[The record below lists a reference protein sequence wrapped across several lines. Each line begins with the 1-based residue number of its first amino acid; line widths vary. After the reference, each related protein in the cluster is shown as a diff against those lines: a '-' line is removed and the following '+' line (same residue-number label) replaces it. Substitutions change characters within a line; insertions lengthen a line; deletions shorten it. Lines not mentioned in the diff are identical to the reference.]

1 MIPPTQKD
9 WRYPF
14 LNVFRRAILYDTR
27 KPGKSLTLFLL
38 FLLITLFCT
47 MSFAVLDAV
56 QSAASRLRETVGASF
71 TLRGKPLEIDTNSNG
86 YSMEFAEIS
95 PQDVQQIAS
104 NPEIKAYNA
113 QRTIS
118 ATADEFIYP
127 SGMPSGPVSGN
138 TKSAWNHNFTN
149 GILTLAEGRHITQK
163 DENAALISRELAEEN
178 GLNLGDELSFSEPSI
193 TVKIIGIYESD
204 PSMEFDTDTI
214 FTDLEW
220 AGGSIERVDFFVTD
234 PAELETVMARI
245 ESDNYTLQANTT
257 EYDAISTQLA
267 TIGRLTTVLI
277 IAAIAVSATVLLL
290 ILAMRVRG
298 RTHEVG
304 ILIAIGIGKSQIL
317 AQLIM
322 ETMLLLAVAMLVSCP
337 VSYAART
344 QFQVYLQ
351 EMIGATAV
359 AIPVRN
365 IVLQYAVERVA
376 IVVAILIAGYPIM
389 RLQPK
394 EILSKMS

>member
-1 MIPPTQKD
+1 
-9 WRYPF
+9 
-14 LNVFRRAILYDTR
+14 
-27 KPGKSLTLFLL
+27 
-38 FLLITLFCT
+38 
-47 MSFAVLDAV
+47 
-56 QSAASRLRETVGASF
+56 
-71 TLRGKPLEIDTNSNG
+71 
-86 YSMEFAEIS
+86 MEFAKIS
-95 PQDVQQIAS
+95 LQDVQQIAS

-138 TKSAWNHNFTN
+138 TESAWNHNFTN
-149 GILTLAEGRHITQK
+149 GILTLAEGRHINQN

-178 GLNLGDELSFSEPSI
+178 SLQLGDRLSFAEPPT

-214 FTDLEW
+214 FADLEW
-220 AGGSIERVDFFVTD
+220 VGGSIERVDFFVND
-234 PAELETVMARI
+234 PAKLETVMGEI
-245 ESDNYTLQANTT
+245 QGDNHTLQANTA
-257 EYDAISTQLA
+257 EYDSIATQLA
-267 TIGRLTTVLI
+267 TIGRLTTLLI

-290 ILAMRVRG
+290 ILTMRVRG

-304 ILIAIGIGKSQIL
+304 ILISVGIGKSQIL
-317 AQLIM
+317 AQFIM
-322 ETMLLLAVAMLVSCP
+322 ETMLLFAAAMLVSCP

-344 QFQVYLQ
+344 QFQVYLR

-365 IVLQYAVERVA
+365 IVLQYAVEMVA
-376 IVVAILIAGYPIM
+376 IVMAILIAGYPIM

>member
-1 MIPPTQKD
+1 MNI
-9 WRYPF
+9 
-14 LNVFRRAILYDTR
+14 LRRAILYDTR

-56 QSAASRLRETVGASF
+56 QNAAGSLRETVGAFF
-71 TLRGKPLEIDTNSNG
+71 TLRGKPLEIDADGSG

-138 TKSAWNHNFTN
+138 TESAWNQGFTS

-163 DENAALISRELAEEN
+163 DKNVAIISRELAEEN

-214 FTDLEW
+214 FADLEW
-220 AGGSIERVDFFVTD
+220 VGGSIERVDFFVND
-234 PAELETVMARI
+234 PAKLETVMGEI
-245 ESDNYTLQANTT
+245 QGDNHTLQANTA
-257 EYDAISTQLA
+257 EYDAIATQLA
-267 TIGRLTTVLI
+267 TIGRLTTLLI

-290 ILAMRVRG
+290 ILTMRVRG
-298 RTHEVG
+298 RTHEIG
-304 ILIAIGIGKSQIL
+304 ILIAVGIGKSQIL
-317 AQLIM
+317 AQFIM
-322 ETMLLLAVAMLVSCP
+322 ETMLLLAAAMLVSCP
-337 VSYAART
+337 VSYVART
-344 QFQVYLQ
+344 QFQVYLR
-351 EMIGATAV
+351 EMIGAITV
-359 AIPVRN
+359 AIPMRN
-365 IVLQYAVERVA
+365 ILLQYAVEMTVV
-376 IVVAILIAGYPIM
+376 VVAILVAGYPVM

>member
-1 MIPPTQKD
+1 M
-9 WRYPF
+9 
-14 LNVFRRAILYDTR
+14 YDTR

-38 FLLITLFCT
+38 FTLITLFCT

-56 QSAASRLRETVGASF
+56 QSAVSSLRETVGASF
-71 TLRGKPLEIDTNSNG
+71 TLRGKPLEIDADGSG
-86 YSMEFAEIS
+86 YSMEFAEIYS
-95 PQDVQQIAS
+95 QDVQQIAS
-104 NPEIKAYNA
+104 NPKIKAYNA

-118 ATADEFIYP
+118 ATADGFIYP

-138 TKSAWNHNFTN
+138 TESAWNHNFTN
-149 GILTLAEGRHITQK
+149 GILTLAEGRHINHN

-214 FTDLEW
+214 FADLEW
-220 AGGSIERVDFFVTD
+220 VGGSIERVDFFVND
-234 PAELETVMARI
+234 PAKLETVMGEI
-245 ESDNYTLQANTT
+245 QGDNYTLQANTA
-257 EYDAISTQLA
+257 EYDAIATQLA
-267 TIGRLTTVLI
+267 TIGRLTTLLI
-277 IAAIAVSATVLLL
+277 IAAIVVSATVLLL

-298 RTHEVG
+298 RTHEMG
-304 ILIAIGIGKSQIL
+304 ILIAIGIHKSQIL
-317 AQLIM
+317 AQFII
-322 ETMLLLAVAMLVSCP
+322 ETMLLLAAAMLVSCP
-337 VSYAART
+337 VSYAATT

-365 IVLQYAVERVA
+365 IVLQYAVEMVA

>member
-1 MIPPTQKD
+1 
-9 WRYPF
+9 
-14 LNVFRRAILYDTR
+14 LNILRRAILYDTR

-47 MSFAVLDAV
+47 MSFSVLGAVRN
-56 QSAASRLRETVGASF
+56 AAGSLRETVGAFF
-71 TLRGKPLEIDTNSNG
+71 TLRGKPLEFDADGNG

-104 NPEIKAYNA
+104 NPEIKAYNS

-138 TKSAWNHNFTN
+138 TESAWNHNFTN

-163 DENAALISRELAEEN
+163 DENVAIISRELAEEN

-214 FTDLEW
+214 FADLEW
-220 AGGSIERVDFFVTD
+220 VGGSIERVDFFVND
-234 PAELETVMARI
+234 PAKLETVMGEI
-245 ESDNYTLQANTT
+245 QGDNHTLQANTA
-257 EYDAISTQLA
+257 EYDAIATQLA
-267 TIGRLTTVLI
+267 TIGRLTTLLI
-277 IAAIAVSATVLLL
+277 IAAIAVSVTVLLL

-298 RTHEVG
+298 RTHEIG
-304 ILIAIGIGKSQIL
+304 ILISVGIGKSQIL
-317 AQLIM
+317 AQFIM
-322 ETMLLLAVAMLVSCP
+322 ETMLLFAAAMLVSCP
-337 VSYAART
+337 VSYAATT
-344 QFQVYLQ
+344 QFQVYLR
-351 EMIGATAV
+351 EMIGAITV
-359 AIPVRN
+359 AIPMRN
-365 IVLQYAVERVA
+365 ILLQYAVEMTVV
-376 IVVAILIAGYPIM
+376 VVAILVAGYPVM

>member
-1 MIPPTQKD
+1 MN
-9 WRYPF
+9 
-14 LNVFRRAILYDTR
+14 LVRRAILYDTR
-27 KPGKSLTLFLL
+27 RPGKSLSLFLL

-56 QSAASRLRETVGASF
+56 RNAAGSLRETVGASF
-71 TLRGKPLEIDTNSNG
+71 TLRGKPLEIDADGNG
-86 YSMEFAEIS
+86 YSMEFAKIS
-95 PQDVQQIAS
+95 LQDVQQIAS

-113 QRTIS
+113 QSTTS
-118 ATADEFIYP
+118 AMADGFIYP

-138 TKSAWNHNFTN
+138 TESAWNQGFTS
-149 GILTLAEGRHITQK
+149 GILTLAEGRHINQN

-178 GLNLGDELSFSEPSI
+178 SLQLGDRLSFAEPPT

-214 FTDLEW
+214 FTDL
-220 AGGSIERVDFFVTD
+220 GTVGNSIERVDFFVND
-234 PAELETVMARI
+234 PAKLETVMGEI
-245 ESDNYTLQANTT
+245 QGDNHTLQANTA
-257 EYDAISTQLA
+257 EYDAIATQLA
-267 TIGRLTTVLI
+267 
-277 IAAIAVSATVLLL
+277 AIVVSATVLLL
-290 ILAMRVRG
+290 ILTMRVRG
-298 RTHEVG
+298 RTHEIG
-304 ILIAIGIGKSQIL
+304 ILIAVGIGKSQIL
-317 AQLIM
+317 AQFIM
-322 ETMLLLAVAMLVSCP
+322 ETMLLFAAAMLVSCP
-337 VSYAART
+337 VSYAATT

-351 EMIGATAV
+351 KMIGATAV

-365 IVLQYAVERVA
+365 IVLQYAVEMVA

>member
-1 MIPPTQKD
+1 M
-9 WRYPF
+9 
-14 LNVFRRAILYDTR
+14 NVFRRAFLYDTR
-27 KPGKSLTLFLL
+27 KPSKSLTLFLL

-56 QSAASRLRETVGASF
+56 RNAAASLRETVGAFF
-71 TLRGKPLEIDTNSNG
+71 TLRGKPLEIDADGSG

-138 TKSAWNHNFTN
+138 TESAWNHNFTN

-163 DENAALISRELAEEN
+163 DENVAIISRELAEEN

-214 FTDLEW
+214 FADLEW
-220 AGGSIERVDFFVTD
+220 VGGSIERVDFFVND
-234 PAELETVMARI
+234 PAKLETVMGEI
-245 ESDNYTLQANTT
+245 QGDNHTLQANTA
-257 EYDAISTQLA
+257 EYDAIATQLA
-267 TIGRLTTVLI
+267 TIGRLTTLLI
-277 IAAIAVSATVLLL
+277 IAAIVVSATVLLL
-290 ILAMRVRG
+290 ILTMRVRG

-304 ILIAIGIGKSQIL
+304 ILIAVGIGKSQIL
-317 AQLIM
+317 AQFIM
-322 ETMLLLAVAMLVSCP
+322 ETMLLFAAAMLVSCP
-337 VSYAART
+337 VSYAATT

-365 IVLQYAVERVA
+365 IVLQYAVEMVA

>member
-1 MIPPTQKD
+1 M
-9 WRYPF
+9 
-14 LNVFRRAILYDTR
+14 NVFRRAILYDTR
-27 KPGKSLTLFLL
+27 KPSKSLTLFLL

-56 QSAASRLRETVGASF
+56 QSAVSSLRETVGASF
-71 TLRGKPLEIDTNSNG
+71 TLRGKPLEIDADGSG
-86 YSMEFAEIS
+86 YSMEFAEIYS
-95 PQDVQQIAS
+95 QDVQQIAS
-104 NPEIKAYNA
+104 NPKIKAYNA

-118 ATADEFIYP
+118 ATADGFIYP

-138 TKSAWNHNFTN
+138 TESAWNHNFTN

-163 DENAALISRELAEEN
+163 DENVAIINRELAEEN

-214 FTDLEW
+214 FADLEW
-220 AGGSIERVDFFVTD
+220 VGGSIERVDFFVND
-234 PAELETVMARI
+234 PAKLETVMGEI
-245 ESDNYTLQANTT
+245 QGDNHTLQANTA
-257 EYDAISTQLA
+257 EYDAIATQLA
-267 TIGRLTTVLI
+267 TIGRLTTLLI
-277 IAAIAVSATVLLL
+277 IAAIVVSATVLLL
-290 ILAMRVRG
+290 ILTMRVRG
-298 RTHEVG
+298 RTHEIG
-304 ILIAIGIGKSQIL
+304 ILIAVGIGKSQIL
-317 AQLIM
+317 AQFIM
-322 ETMLLLAVAMLVSCP
+322 ETMLLFAAP
-337 VSYAART
+337 VSYAATT

-365 IVLQYAVERVA
+365 IVLQYAVEMVA

>member
-1 MIPPTQKD
+1 M
-9 WRYPF
+9 
-14 LNVFRRAILYDTR
+14 NVLRRAILYDTR
-27 KPGKSLTLFLL
+27 RPGKSLPLFLL

-56 QSAASRLRETVGASF
+56 QSAAGRLREAVGASF
-71 TLRGKPLEIDTNSNG
+71 TLRGKPLEFDADVNG
-86 YSMEFAEIS
+86 YSMEFAAIF
-95 PQDVQQIAS
+95 PKDIQKIAG
-104 NPEIKAYNA
+104 NPEIKSYNA
-113 QRTIS
+113 QSTTS
-118 ATADEFIYP
+118 ATADGFIYP

-138 TKSAWNHNFTN
+138 TESAWNQGFTS
-149 GILTLAEGRHITQK
+149 GILTLAEGRHINQN

-178 GLNLGDELSFSEPSI
+178 SLQLGDELSFSEPSI

-214 FTDLEW
+214 FADLEW
-220 AGGSIERVDFFVTD
+220 VGGSIERVDFFVND
-234 PAELETVMARI
+234 PAKLETVMGEI
-245 ESDNYTLQANTT
+245 QGDNHTLQANTA
-257 EYDAISTQLA
+257 EYDAIATQLA

-277 IAAIAVSATVLLL
+277 AAAIVVSTIVLLL
-290 ILAMRVRG
+290 ILAMGVRG

-304 ILIAIGIGKSQIL
+304 ILIAVGIHKSQIL
-317 AQLIM
+317 AQFIM
-322 ETMLLLAVAMLVSCP
+322 ETILLLAAAMLVSC
-337 VSYAART
+337 SIAYAAT
-344 QFQVYLQ
+344 AQFQVYLR

-365 IVLQYAVERVA
+365 IVLQYAVEMVA

>member
-1 MIPPTQKD
+1 M
-9 WRYPF
+9 
-14 LNVFRRAILYDTR
+14 NVFRRAILYDTR
-27 KPGKSLTLFLL
+27 KPSKSLTLFLL

-56 QSAASRLRETVGASF
+56 QSAVSSLRETVGASF
-71 TLRGKPLEIDTNSNG
+71 TLRGKPLEIDADGSG
-86 YSMEFAEIS
+86 YSMEFAEIYS
-95 PQDVQQIAS
+95 QDVQQIAS
-104 NPEIKAYNA
+104 NPKIKAYNA

-118 ATADEFIYP
+118 ATADGFIYP

-138 TKSAWNHNFTN
+138 TESAWNHNFTN

-163 DENAALISRELAEEN
+163 DENVAIINRELAEEN

-214 FTDLEW
+214 FADLEW
-220 AGGSIERVDFFVTD
+220 VGGSIERVDFFVND
-234 PAELETVMARI
+234 PAKLETVMGEI
-245 ESDNYTLQANTT
+245 QGDNHTLQANTA
-257 EYDAISTQLA
+257 EYDAIATQLA
-267 TIGRLTTVLI
+267 TIGRLTTLLI
-277 IAAIAVSATVLLL
+277 IAAIVVSATVLLL
-290 ILAMRVRG
+290 ILTMRVRG
-298 RTHEVG
+298 RTHEIG
-304 ILIAIGIGKSQIL
+304 ILIAVGIGKSQIL
-317 AQLIM
+317 AQFIM
-322 ETMLLLAVAMLVSCP
+322 ETMLLFAAAMLVSCP
-337 VSYAART
+337 VSYAATT

-365 IVLQYAVERVA
+365 IVLQYAVEMVA
-376 IVVAILIAGYPIM
+376 IVMAILIAGYPIM

>member
-1 MIPPTQKD
+1 MNI
-9 WRYPF
+9 
-14 LNVFRRAILYDTR
+14 LRRAILYDTR

-56 QSAASRLRETVGASF
+56 QNAASSLRETVGAFF
-71 TLRGKPLEIDTNSNG
+71 TLRGKPLEFDANGNG

-138 TKSAWNHNFTN
+138 TESAWNHNFTN

-163 DENAALISRELAEEN
+163 DENVAIISRELAEEN

-214 FTDLEW
+214 FADLEW
-220 AGGSIERVDFFVTD
+220 VGGSIERVDFFVND
-234 PAELETVMARI
+234 PAKLETVMGEI
-245 ESDNYTLQANTT
+245 QGDNHTLQANTA
-257 EYDAISTQLA
+257 EYDAIATQLA
-267 TIGRLTTVLI
+267 TIGRLTTLLI

-290 ILAMRVRG
+290 ILTMRVRG
-298 RTHEVG
+298 RTHEIG
-304 ILIAIGIGKSQIL
+304 ILIAVGIGKSQIL
-317 AQLIM
+317 AQFIM
-322 ETMLLLAVAMLVSCP
+322 ETMLLFAAAMLVSCP

-344 QFQVYLQ
+344 QFQVYLR
-351 EMIGATAV
+351 EMIGAITV
-359 AIPVRN
+359 AIPMRN
-365 IVLQYAVERVA
+365 ILLQYAVEMTVV
-376 IVVAILIAGYPIM
+376 VVAILVAGYPVM

>member
-1 MIPPTQKD
+1 M
-9 WRYPF
+9 
-14 LNVFRRAILYDTR
+14 NVFRRAILYDTR

-71 TLRGKPLEIDTNSNG
+71 TLRGKPLEIDTDSNG
-86 YSMEFAEIS
+86 YSMEFAAIS
-95 PQDVQQIAS
+95 PQDIQKIAG
-104 NPEIKAYNA
+104 NPEIKSYNA
-113 QRTIS
+113 QSTTS
-118 ATADEFIYP
+118 ATADGFIYP
-127 SGMPSGPVSGN
+127 SGMPSGPVSEN
-138 TKSAWNHNFTN
+138 TESAWNHNFTN

-163 DENAALISRELAEEN
+163 DENVAIISREIAKEN
-178 GLNLGDELSFSEPSI
+178 SLKVGNGLSFSEPS
-193 TVKIIGIYESD
+193 TNVKIIGIYESD

-214 FTDLEW
+214 FTDL
-220 AGGSIERVDFFVTD
+220 GTVGNSIERVDFFVTD

-245 ESDNYTLQANTT
+245 EGDNYTLQANTA
-257 EYDAISTQLA
+257 EYDAIATQLA

-277 IAAIAVSATVLLL
+277 VAAIVVSTIVLPL

-304 ILIAIGIGKSQIL
+304 ILIAVGIHKSQIL
-317 AQLIM
+317 AQFIM
-322 ETMLLLAVAMLVSCP
+322 ETMLLLAAAMLVSCP
-337 VSYAART
+337 IAYAAT
-344 QFQVYLQ
+344 AQFQVYLR

-365 IVLQYAVERVA
+365 IVLQYAVEMVA

>member
-1 MIPPTQKD
+1 M
-9 WRYPF
+9 
-14 LNVFRRAILYDTR
+14 NVFRRAFLYDTR
-27 KPGKSLTLFLL
+27 KPSKSLTLFLL

-56 QSAASRLRETVGASF
+56 RNAAGSLRETVGAFF
-71 TLRGKPLEIDTNSNG
+71 TLRGKPLEIDADGSG

-138 TKSAWNHNFTN
+138 TESAWNHNFTN

-163 DENAALISRELAEEN
+163 DENVAIISRELAEEN

-214 FTDLEW
+214 FADLEW
-220 AGGSIERVDFFVTD
+220 VGGSIERVDFFVND
-234 PAELETVMARI
+234 PAKLETVMGEI
-245 ESDNYTLQANTT
+245 QGDNHTLQANTA
-257 EYDAISTQLA
+257 EYDAIATQLA
-267 TIGRLTTVLI
+267 TIGRLTTLLI
-277 IAAIAVSATVLLL
+277 IAAIVVSATVLLL
-290 ILAMRVRG
+290 ILTMRVRG

-304 ILIAIGIGKSQIL
+304 ILIAVGIGKSQIL
-317 AQLIM
+317 AQFIM
-322 ETMLLLAVAMLVSCP
+322 ETMLLFAAAMLVSCP
-337 VSYAART
+337 VSYAATT

-365 IVLQYAVERVA
+365 IVLQYAVEMVA

>member
-1 MIPPTQKD
+1 MNI
-9 WRYPF
+9 
-14 LNVFRRAILYDTR
+14 LRRAILYDTR

-56 QSAASRLRETVGASF
+56 QNAASSLRETVGAFF
-71 TLRGKPLEIDTNSNG
+71 TLRGKPLEIDADGSG

-104 NPEIKAYNA
+104 NPEIKTYNA

-138 TKSAWNHNFTN
+138 TESAWNHDFTN

-163 DENAALISRELAEEN
+163 DENVAIISRELAEEN

-214 FTDLEW
+214 FADLEW
-220 AGGSIERVDFFVTD
+220 VGGSIERVDFFVND
-234 PAELETVMARI
+234 PAKLETVMGEI
-245 ESDNYTLQANTT
+245 QEENYTLQANTA
-257 EYDAISTQLA
+257 EYDAIATQLA
-267 TIGRLTTVLI
+267 TIGRLTTLLI
-277 IAAIAVSATVLLL
+277 IAAIVVSATVLLL
-290 ILAMRVRG
+290 ILTMRVRG
-298 RTHEVG
+298 RTHEIG
-304 ILIAIGIGKSQIL
+304 ILIAVGIGKSQIL
-317 AQLIM
+317 AQFIM
-322 ETMLLLAVAMLVSCP
+322 ETMLLFAAAMLVSCP
-337 VSYAART
+337 VSYAATT

-365 IVLQYAVERVA
+365 IVLQYAVEMVA

>member
-1 MIPPTQKD
+1 M
-9 WRYPF
+9 
-14 LNVFRRAILYDTR
+14 NVFRRAILYDTR

-47 MSFAVLDAV
+47 MSFSVLDAV

-71 TLRGKPLEIDTNSNG
+71 TLRGKPLEIDTDSNG
-86 YSMEFAEIS
+86 YSMEFAAIS
-95 PQDVQQIAS
+95 PQDIQKIAG

-113 QRTIS
+113 QRTIP
-118 ATADEFIYP
+118 ATADGFVYP
-127 SGMPSGPVSGN
+127 SGMPSGPVSEN
-138 TKSAWNHNFTN
+138 TESAWNHNFTN

-163 DENAALISRELAEEN
+163 DENVAIISRELAEEN
-178 GLNLGDELSFSEPSI
+178 GLYLGDELSFAEPPT

-204 PSMEFDTDTI
+204 SSMEFDTDTI
-214 FTDLEW
+214 FTDL
-220 AGGSIERVDFFVTD
+220 GTIGNSIERVDFFVTD
-234 PAELETVMARI
+234 PAELESVMARI
-245 ESDNYTLQANTT
+245 EGDNYTLQANTA
-257 EYDAISTQLA
+257 EYDAIATQLA
-267 TIGRLTTVLI
+267 TIGRLTTLLI
-277 IAAIAVSATVLLL
+277 IAAIVVSATVLLL
-290 ILAMRVRG
+290 ILTMRVRG
-298 RTHEVG
+298 RTHEIG
-304 ILIAIGIGKSQIL
+304 ILIAVGIGKSQIL
-317 AQLIM
+317 AQFIM
-322 ETMLLLAVAMLVSCP
+322 ETMLLFAAAMLVSCP
-337 VSYAART
+337 VSYAATT

-365 IVLQYAVERVA
+365 IVLQYAVEMVA

>member
-1 MIPPTQKD
+1 M
-9 WRYPF
+9 
-14 LNVFRRAILYDTR
+14 NVFRRAILYDTR

-86 YSMEFAEIS
+86 YSMEFAAIF
-95 PQDVQQIAS
+95 PKDIQKIAG

-113 QRTIS
+113 QSTTS
-118 ATADEFIYP
+118 ATADGFIYP

-138 TKSAWNHNFTN
+138 TESAWNQGFTS
-149 GILTLAEGRHITQK
+149 GILTLAEGRHINQN

-214 FTDLEW
+214 FADLEW
-220 AGGSIERVDFFVTD
+220 VGGSIERVDFFVND
-234 PAELETVMARI
+234 PAKLETVMGEI
-245 ESDNYTLQANTT
+245 QGDNHTLQANTA
-257 EYDAISTQLA
+257 EYDAIATQLA
-267 TIGRLTTVLI
+267 TIGRLTTLLI

-290 ILAMRVRG
+290 ILTMRVRG
-298 RTHEVG
+298 RTHEIG
-304 ILIAIGIGKSQIL
+304 ILISVGIGKSQIL
-317 AQLIM
+317 AQFIM
-322 ETMLLLAVAMLVSCP
+322 ETMLLFAAAMLVSCP

-344 QFQVYLQ
+344 QFQVYLR
-351 EMIGATAV
+351 EMIGAITV
-359 AIPVRN
+359 AIPMRN
-365 IVLQYAVERVA
+365 ILLQYAVEMTVV
-376 IVVAILIAGYPIM
+376 VVAILVADYPVM

>member
-1 MIPPTQKD
+1 M
-9 WRYPF
+9 
-14 LNVFRRAILYDTR
+14 NVFRRAILYDTR

-149 GILTLAEGRHITQK
+149 DILTLAEGRHITQK

-317 AQLIM
+317 AQFIM

-344 QFQVYLQ
+344 QFQVYLR
-351 EMIGATAV
+351 EMIESIAV

-365 IVLQYAVERVA
+365 IVLQYAGEMVV
-376 IVVAILIAGYPIM
+376 IVVSILVAGYPVM

>member
-1 MIPPTQKD
+1 M
-9 WRYPF
+9 
-14 LNVFRRAILYDTR
+14 NVLRRSVLFDTR
-27 KPGKSLTLFLL
+27 KPGKSLILFLL

-56 QSAASRLRETVGASF
+56 RNAAGSLRETVGAFF
-71 TLRGKPLEIDTNSNG
+71 TLRGKPLEIDADGSG

-118 ATADEFIYP
+118 ATADEFIYL

-138 TKSAWNHNFTN
+138 TESAWNHNFTN

-163 DENAALISRELAEEN
+163 DENVAIISRELAEEN

-204 PSMEFDTDTI
+204 PSMEFDADTI
-214 FTDLEW
+214 FADLEW
-220 AGGSIERVDFFVTD
+220 VSGSIERVDFFVND
-234 PAELETVMARI
+234 PAKLETVMGEI
-245 ESDNYTLQANTT
+245 QGDNHTLQANTA
-257 EYDAISTQLA
+257 EYDAIATQLA
-267 TIGRLTTVLI
+267 TIGRLTTLLI

-290 ILAMRVRG
+290 ILTMRVRG
-298 RTHEVG
+298 RTHEIG
-304 ILIAIGIGKSQIL
+304 ILIAVGIGKSQIL
-317 AQLIM
+317 AQFIM
-322 ETMLLLAVAMLVSCP
+322 ETMLLFAAAMLVSCP

-365 IVLQYAVERVA
+365 IVLQYAVEMVA
-376 IVVAILIAGYPIM
+376 IVMAILIAGYPIM

>member
-1 MIPPTQKD
+1 
-9 WRYPF
+9 
-14 LNVFRRAILYDTR
+14 
-27 KPGKSLTLFLL
+27 
-38 FLLITLFCT
+38 

-71 TLRGKPLEIDTNSNG
+71 TLRGKPLEIDTDSNG
-86 YSMEFAEIS
+86 YSMEFAAIS
-95 PQDVQQIAS
+95 LQDVQQIAS

-113 QRTIS
+113 QSTTS
-118 ATADEFIYP
+118 ATADGFIYP
-127 SGMPSGPVSGN
+127 SGMPSGLVSGN
-138 TKSAWNHNFTN
+138 TESTWNQGFTS
-149 GILTLAEGRHITQK
+149 GILTLAKGRHITQK
-163 DENAALISRELAEEN
+163 DENVAIISRELAEEN
-178 GLNLGDELSFSEPSI
+178 GLYLGDELSFSEPSI

-214 FTDLEW
+214 FADLEW
-220 AGGSIERVDFFVTD
+220 VGGSIKRVDFFATD

-245 ESDNYTLQANTT
+245 ESDNYNLQANTA

-337 VSYAART
+337 VSYAAT
-344 QFQVYLQ
+344 AQFQVYLR
-351 EMIGATAV
+351 EMIGAITI
-359 AIPVRN
+359 AIPMRN
-365 IVLQYAVERVA
+365 ILLQYAVEMAVA
-376 IVVAILIAGYPIM
+376 VVAILVAGYPVM

>member
-1 MIPPTQKD
+1 MNI
-9 WRYPF
+9 
-14 LNVFRRAILYDTR
+14 LRRAILYDTR

-56 QSAASRLRETVGASF
+56 QNAASSLRETVGAFF
-71 TLRGKPLEIDTNSNG
+71 TLRGKPLEFDANGNG

-149 GILTLAEGRHITQK
+149 DILTLAEGRHITQK
-163 DENAALISRELAEEN
+163 DENVAIISRELAEEN

-290 ILAMRVRG
+290 ILTMRVRG
-298 RTHEVG
+298 RTHEIG
-304 ILIAIGIGKSQIL
+304 ILIAVGIGKSQIL
-317 AQLIM
+317 AQFIM
-322 ETMLLLAVAMLVSCP
+322 ETMLLFAAAMLVSCP
-337 VSYAART
+337 VSYAAAT
-344 QFQVYLQ
+344 QFQVYLR
-351 EMIGATAV
+351 EMIGAITV
-359 AIPVRN
+359 AIPMRN
-365 IVLQYAVERVA
+365 ILLQYAVEMTVV
-376 IVVAILIAGYPIM
+376 VVAILVAGYPVM